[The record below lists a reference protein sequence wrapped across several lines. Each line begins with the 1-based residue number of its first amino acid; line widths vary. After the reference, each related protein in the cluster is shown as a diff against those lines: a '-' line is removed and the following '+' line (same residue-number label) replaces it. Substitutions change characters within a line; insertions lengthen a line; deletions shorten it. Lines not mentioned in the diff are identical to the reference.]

1 MASSSGYLNKGLK
14 SKSVK
19 HIPVTFKLPEAHPKQ
34 FELIHAFELYNARFV
49 VGACGTK
56 FGKTYGCAI
65 RLVKEAWENRHSL
78 NWWVAPSYA
87 QAKIAVDLVLDILPK
102 GTYSFEKKDLR
113 VIINDPEGN
122 KHSTIEFKSGDVPGN
137 LRGFGVNFFILDE
150 ASRMPYDSFISIM
163 TTVTRT
169 LGRGIIIS
177 TPKGRNWF
185 YDVYQR
191 GNKTELSKAEL
202 DEFSEWYSIRLPT
215 YANPFVDKEA
225 IRQMKK
231 NLPDDVFE
239 QEVEAKFLS
248 DSAGVFKN
256 IEHPRIKWG
265 TFEPPK
271 KGISYVIGVDLAR
284 IRDYTVLTV
293 GERYSNRVV
302 YIERFNKISWEL
314 QYHRIIRLAKQ
325 YNNAVCVV
333 DSTGIGDPIVE
344 ALISGGVSCSE
355 YKIGGSVAKE
365 RLIEKLRLNLEQ
377 FRISYP
383 AEGPHIATMCK
394 ELASYEYEYGP
405 TGNLKYSCPEHM
417 NDDCVISLALMNWG
431 ADQQEYK
438 YYYYSHPGV

>member
-1 MASSSGYLNKGLK
+1 MKKSSSGYFKTRTKG
-14 SKSVK
+14 SVK
-19 HIPVTFKLPEAHPKQ
+19 DIPVHFKLPQAHPKQ
-34 FELIHAFELYNARFV
+34 FELIHAFELQGCRFV
-49 VGACGTK
+49 VGAAGTK

-65 RLVKEAWENRHSL
+65 RLVKEAWENLNSL

-102 GTYSFEKKDLR
+102 DTYDFEKKDLK
-113 VIINDPEGN
+113 ITLKDPEGN
-122 KHSTIEFKSGDVPGN
+122 KRSVIEFKSGDVPGN
-137 LRGFGVNFFILDE
+137 LRGFAVNFFILDE
-150 ASRMPYDSFISIM
+150 ASRMPMDSFVSIM

-169 LGRGIIIS
+169 MGRGIIIS

-191 GNKTELSKAEL
+191 GNKDSLLAGEV
-202 DEFSEWYSIRLPT
+202 DEYPEWYSIRMPT
-215 YANPFVDKEA
+215 YANPFVTKES
-225 IRQMKK
+225 IRQMKQ

-256 IEHPRIKWG
+256 IEHPRVKWG

-271 KGISYVIGVDLAR
+271 RGVSYVIGVDLAR

-293 GERYSNRVV
+293 GERSSNRAVHV
-302 YIERFNKISWEL
+302 ERFNKISWEL

-325 YNNAVCVV
+325 FNNAVCVV

-344 ALISGGVSCSE
+344 ALISGGVNCFE

-365 RLIEKLRLNLEQ
+365 RLIEKLRINLEQ

-383 AEGPHIATMCK
+383 KEGPHILTMCK

-405 TGNLKYSCPEHM
+405 SGNLKYSCPDSM

-431 ADQQEYK
+431 ADQPEFK
-438 YYYYSHPGV
+438 YYYFSAPGI